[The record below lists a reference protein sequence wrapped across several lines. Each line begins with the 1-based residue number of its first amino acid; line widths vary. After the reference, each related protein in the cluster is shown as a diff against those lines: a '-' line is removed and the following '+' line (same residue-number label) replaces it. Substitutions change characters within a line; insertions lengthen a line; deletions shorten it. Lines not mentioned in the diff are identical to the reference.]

1 MYEMLSGKPPFYSR
15 NKHQIIKNI
24 VERRVPMKA
33 FFSPEAKSLLRG
45 LLDPDVSCFATRASS
60 QGSCSG

>member
-45 LLDPDVSCFATRASS
+45 LLDPDVSRAL
-60 QGSCSG
+60 